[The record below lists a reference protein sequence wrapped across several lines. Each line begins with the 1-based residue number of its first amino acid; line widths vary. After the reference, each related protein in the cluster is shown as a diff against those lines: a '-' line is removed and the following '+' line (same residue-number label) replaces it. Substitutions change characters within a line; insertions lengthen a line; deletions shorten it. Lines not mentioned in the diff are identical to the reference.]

1 MNTSPDT
8 VHMSPGHR
16 KVVTY
21 HSSAHHCCKQTQKL
35 PEAAGPAQP
44 THSQVPPCSLF
55 PSMRT
60 FSACAGSVV
69 SCVLTVRLVLGSW
82 PHCTHNRK
90 PIGAGTT
97 RCSCHHTAP
106 GCCFVFLAWQAV
118 H

>member
-1 MNTSPDT
+1 
-8 VHMSPGHR
+8 
-16 KVVTY
+16 
-21 HSSAHHCCKQTQKL
+21 
-35 PEAAGPAQP
+35 
-44 THSQVPPCSLF
+44 
-55 PSMRT
+55 
-60 FSACAGSVV
+60 VV